1 MQLLYNS
8 DQFAVM
14 QFDLDLPAPPT
25 PDDRPAS
32 ADALRRGGYEIVDK
46 RSRKEIYLDG
56 LLAQQFRQKVDAL
69 VEAGPTTESIDEFL
83 SSFSDWMH
91 QPLVLH

>member
-14 QFDLDLPAPPT
+14 QFELDSVPPRAH
-25 PDDRPAS
+25 DGAPAS
-32 ADALRRGGYEIVDK
+32 PRGGYEIVDK

-56 LLAQQFRQKVDAL
+56 ALARQFREQVDAL

-83 SSFSDWMH
+83 SGFSDWMH